1 MTDEDGWLQGQQLL
15 ELLAVISSYPDEES
29 AVRGAVE
36 RAAQALEA
44 EVAAVVIGD
53 RVVASVG
60 YPAGLV
66 PEDDLVAVTRREQDK
81 LDVPG
86 VGECPTV
93 AARWGGTHPGS
104 LLLARWDEGF
114 SIQEQSL
121 VRGMARL
128 LELTLTMLRAL
139 ERSERQAAENAELL
153 RSLRQRQR
161 LVEHLFDIQRAIS
174 RRRPLAQILDMIT
187 GAAQDLLGDEIVGL
201 WLRESP
207 DGEDTKLVAHVGLR
221 TEVARRRPTVPL
233 IEAGSAGQAMLTDDV
248 VVFHGYAETSSLIA
262 ELADGRLCA
271 SMAAPVHDSGTVT
284 GSLMVGSHRQ
294 TRAYTASDVQTLRAF
309 AEHVS
314 LALTDANTVDRMYQA
329 FHDSL
334 TGLASRGLFLE
345 QLTKRLGAAE
355 HEAKRVALLFLDLD
369 RFKAVNDS
377 LGHAA
382 GDDLLTITA
391 GRLKSQLRATDV
403 AARFGGDE
411 FAVLLYGVGT
421 AADAARVAERILRTL
436 GEPMPIAGRQLR
448 VNASIGI
455 ALSTPGMPDPA
466 DLMRRADVA
475 MYQAK
480 RNGRGRLEVFTD
492 EMLLSFP
499 TSD

>member
-1 MTDEDGWLQGQQLL
+1 MTTEDGWLQGQQLL

-29 AVRGAVE
+29 AVHGAVE

-44 EVAAVVIGD
+44 EVAAVVMGTS
-53 RVVASVG
+53 VVASVG
-60 YPAGLV
+60 FPAGQL
-66 PEDDLVAVTRREQDK
+66 PEDDLVAVTTLRRDR
-81 LDVPG
+81 LTVPG
-86 VGECPTV
+86 VGECPVTT
-93 AARWGGTHPGS
+93 ASWGGTHPGS
-104 LLLARWDEGF
+104 LVLARWDAAF
-114 SIQEQSL
+114 TVQEQSL

-128 LELTLTMLRAL
+128 LELTLTMLRTL

-153 RSLRQRQR
+153 KSLRQRQR

-187 GAAQDLLGDEIVGL
+187 GAAQDLLGDEVVGL

-207 DGEDTKLVAHVGLR
+207 EGDDAKLVAHVGLR
-221 TEVARRRPTVPL
+221 TGVARRRPTIPL
-233 IEAGSAGQAMLTDDV
+233 AEAGAAGQAMLTDDV
-248 VVFHGYAETSSLIA
+248 VVLHGYTETSTLIA
-262 ELADGRLCA
+262 ELTDGRLRA
-271 SMAAPVHDSGTVT
+271 SMAAPVHDSGAVS
-284 GSLMVGSHRQ
+284 GSLMVGSHQQ
-294 TRAYTASDVQTLRAF
+294 TRGYSASDVQTLRAF

-345 QLTKRLGAAE
+345 KLAKRLGAAE
-355 HEAKRVALLFLDLD
+355 HDGKRVALLFLDLD

-391 GRLKSQLRATDV
+391 GRLKAQLRATDV

-411 FAVLLYGVGT
+411 FAVLLYGVAT
-421 AADAARVAERILRTL
+421 TADAVRVAERILRTL
-436 GEPMPIAGRQLR
+436 GEPMPVAGRHLR
-448 VNASIGI
+448 VSASIGI

>member
-44 EVAAVVIGD
+44 EVAAVVIGE

-60 YPAGLV
+60 FPAGLV

-81 LDVPG
+81 LEVPG

-93 AARWGGTHPGS
+93 SARWGGTHPGS

-153 RSLRQRQR
+153 KSLRQRQR

-233 IEAGSAGQAMLTDDV
+233 TEAGSAGQAMLTDDV
-248 VVFHGYAETSSLIA
+248 VVLHGYAETSSLIA
-262 ELADGRLCA
+262 ELTDGRLCA

-411 FAVLLYGVGT
+411 FAVLLYGVAT
-421 AADAARVAERILRTL
+421 AADAAKVAERILRTL